1 VEVLGSLVLFS
12 LVDSGFDEV
21 NGHSETGFLGAFVN
35 FFDSNLGVL
44 NEVLNESNPLL
55 SLAAMFAS
63 MGSMAMRSSGTIATA
78 HAVVLSTF
86 LHVLVVA
93 VGVVFGVSVV
103 DESIHL

>member
-44 NEVLNESNPLL
+44 NEVLNESNPLF
-55 SLAAMFAS
+55 SLAMFAS
-63 MGSMAMRSSGTIATA
+63 MGSVAMRSSGTIATA

-86 LHVLVVA
+86 LHVLVA

>member
-1 VEVLGSLVLFS
+1 MEVLGSLVLFS
-12 LVDSGFDEV
+12 LVNSGFDEV

-55 SLAAMFAS
+55 SLAMFAS
-63 MGSMAMRSSGTIATA
+63 VGSVAMRSSGTIATA